1 MPPEQSTDQHV
12 NEDRLRQFLRQ
23 SKLGML
29 STDCEPTG
37 RILETNRAFCSML
50 GYQPNDLIGIE
61 MSTILHPDDREQE
74 SLLFTELVNAERQTF
89 HVEQRFLHKSGRA
102 IWARV
107 TCTIVPAKSH
117 PPGHRFSIIEDVSQR
132 KAVEQRLTAE
142 QRLLRQLLDLQ
153 DRERRLVAC
162 EIHDGFTQ
170 DVVAA
175 HMMLQALQNGYQQRE
190 QEVPEELNQA
200 LEFLERATNEA
211 RRLIDEL
218 RPMILDEMGIVE
230 SLHSLV
236 SQERERSSTVIDF
249 VHRVPFSR
257 LPPLL
262 EGTIFRIAQESLTN
276 IRRHSQALRAEVRL
290 TQVDDRNL
298 ILEIRDDGI
307 GFEPAQVPP
316 DRGGL
321 SGIHERARLF
331 GGGATLE
338 STLGKGT
345 RITVKMP
352 VELPDRT
359 PGDPNVRWT
368 V

>member
-1 MPPEQSTDQHV
+1 MPPEQSTDQHAS
-12 NEDRLRQFLRQ
+12 EDRLRQFLRQ

-29 STDCEPTG
+29 STDCEPAR
-37 RILETNRAFCSML
+37 RILETNRAFCGML
-50 GYQPNDLIGIE
+50 GYQVNDLIGIE
-61 MSTILHPDDREQE
+61 VATILHPEDQERERQ
-74 SLLFTELVNAERQTF
+74 LFAELVSSKRQTF

-102 IWARV
+102 VWTRV
-107 TCTIVPAKSH
+107 TCTIVPATSH
-117 PPGHRFSIIEDVSQR
+117 PVGHCFSIIEDVSQR
-132 KAVEQRLTAE
+132 KAVEQRLNAE

-175 HMMLQALQNGYQQRE
+175 HMMLQALQNGYHTRG
-190 QEVPEELNQA
+190 QEIPVELNQA
-200 LEFLERATNEA
+200 LEFLGRATNEA
-211 RRLIDEL
+211 RRLMDEL

-236 SQERERSSTVIDF
+236 SQERERSSTTVEF
-249 VHRVPFSR
+249 VHRVPFSS

-262 EGTIFRIAQESLTN
+262 EGTLFRIAQESLTN
-276 IRRHSQALRAEVRL
+276 IRRHSQASSAELRL
-290 TQVDDRNL
+290 TQVDERNL
-298 ILEIRDDGI
+298 ILEIHDDGI
-307 GFEPAQVPP
+307 GFDPAQVPH

-331 GGGATLE
+331 GGGATIE
-338 STLGKGT
+338 SAVGKGT

-359 PGDPNVRWT
+359 SGDPHVRWT

>member
-1 MPPEQSTDQHV
+1 MPPEQSTDQ
-12 NEDRLRQFLRQ
+12 NASEDRLRQFLRQ
-23 SKLGML
+23 SKIGML
-29 STDCEPTG
+29 STDCEPSS
-37 RILETNRAFCSML
+37 RILETNRAFCGML
-50 GYQPNDLIGIE
+50 GYQVNDLIGIE
-61 MSTILHPDDREQE
+61 VATILHPEDQAQE
-74 SLLFTELVNAERQTF
+74 RQLFAELVSSKRQTF

-102 IWARV
+102 IWTRV
-107 TCTIVPAKSH
+107 TCTIVPATSH
-117 PPGHRFSIIEDVSQR
+117 PVGHCFSIIEDVSQR
-132 KAVEQRLTAE
+132 KAVEQRLNAE

-175 HMMLQALQNGYQQRE
+175 HMMLQALQNGYHTRQQE
-190 QEVPEELNQA
+190 IPAELKQA

-211 RRLIDEL
+211 RRLMDEL

-236 SQERERSSTVIDF
+236 SQERERSSTTFEF
-249 VHRVPFSR
+249 VHRAPFSR

-262 EGTIFRIAQESLTN
+262 EGTLFRIAQESLTN
-276 IRRHSQALRAEVRL
+276 IRRHSQASSAELRL
-290 TQVDDRNL
+290 TQVDERNL
-298 ILEIRDDGI
+298 ILEIHDDGI
-307 GFEPAQVPP
+307 GFDPAQVPH

-331 GGGATLE
+331 GGGATIE
-338 STLGKGT
+338 STVGKGT

-359 PGDPNVRWT
+359 PGDPHVRWT